1 MRVSKIKLVGI
12 IFLLVSFSLA
22 MTACDGLDD
31 GVTVDDDNVSEY
43 EILVYDE
50 TNDEPIEGAD
60 ISLGTNTD
68 ETDSEGVATFED
80 IEEGENEL
88 VIDAPAYE
96 DYSEYVEVSEETS
109 PHSTYLELEIELAD
123 LPRSL
128 VDEGPESTGL
138 ALGNTVIAQDIYD
151 KDVGY
156 MVLKSTAN
164 LYLNLLD
171 EYNDWIENK
180 INEIMRADRDTGI
193 DLDIIVGGEYQEE
206 WSYTCSDEN
215 ELNREMLGVLTD
227 ESEHEINE
235 GDNDSD
241 YYENKY
247 KIEIDI
253 ENEENKKGKLYF
265 SDDYTRYN
273 YLEETKLHIP
283 QNGDDVV
290 VDAHFQVIH
299 DEVERFTVISFNVN
313 DNVYF
318 NDDDDYFSMEMNLFA
333 NIQENGD
340 EKTVEFI
347 YNEKDDHEKDDHEK
361 DEGITANY
369 VTKLAGIEADD
380 NLTVGLN
387 TWFEEIGD
395 DNPDYAM
402 NFVLG
407 ENEADEISDITLGEI
422 NDLVIYGFVDDI
434 DSFPN
439 EENDSPEHDFYS
451 EESFIDQE
459 GYPDQEQ
466 VDEISESMN
475 YDINASDFGNPSA
488 LIEEMGLY

>member
-123 LPRSL
+123 LPRSM

-151 KDVGY
+151 RDVGY
-156 MVLKSTAN
+156 MVIKSSAN
-164 LYLNLLD
+164 LYLNLID

-180 INEIMRADRDTGI
+180 INEIMRADSETGI
-193 DLDIIVGGEYQEE
+193 DLDIIVGGEYQNE
-206 WSYTCSDEN
+206 WSYYTDED
-215 ELNREMLGVLTD
+215 ESRYEISREMLGVLTD
-227 ESEHEINE
+227 ESEHEITE
-235 GDNDSD
+235 GDNESD

-247 KIEIDI
+247 TIEID
-253 ENEENKKGKLYF
+253 NEEKGNLYF

-273 YLEETKLHIP
+273 YIEETELHIP
-283 QNGDDVV
+283 QDDSDDLVI
-290 VDAHFQVIH
+290 DAHIQVIH
-299 DEVERFTVISFNVN
+299 DEVERFTVILFRVDEEINGNQMVLNSFTH
-313 DNVYF
+313 
-318 NDDDDYFSMEMNLFA
+318 
-333 NIQENGD
+333 IQESGD
-340 EKTVEFI
+340 EKTIEFI
-347 YNEKDDHEKDDHEK
+347 YSETDNND
-361 DEGITANY
+361 ITHNFATQVVGY
-369 VTKLAGIEADD
+369 EADG

-387 TWFEEIGD
+387 TWINDIDED
-395 DNPDYAM
+395 NNPDYAM
-402 NFVLG
+402 NFELG
-407 ENEADEISDITLGEI
+407 DSATDEIYKVTSGEI
-422 NDLVIYGFVDDI
+422 NDLEIYGFVDDI

-439 EENDSPEHDFYS
+439 EEIDSPEHDF
-451 EESFIDQE
+451 ESVELFVDEE

-466 VDEISESMN
+466 VDEISESMD
-475 YDINASDFGNPSA
+475 YDINVNDFDDPYE

>member
-123 LPRSL
+123 LPRSM

-151 KDVGY
+151 RDVGY
-156 MVLKSTAN
+156 MVIKSSAN
-164 LYLNLLD
+164 LYLNLID

-180 INEIMRADRDTGI
+180 INEIMKAEGDTAI
-193 DLDIIVGGEYQEE
+193 DLDIIVGGEYQNE
-206 WSYTCSDEN
+206 WSYYTDEGDSRY
-215 ELNREMLGVLTD
+215 EISREMLGVLTD
-227 ESEHEINE
+227 ESEHVITEE
-235 GDNDSD
+235 DNDSD
-241 YYENKY
+241 YYENQY

-253 ENEENKKGKLYF
+253 ENEENKKGELYF

-273 YLEETKLHIP
+273 YLEETELYIP
-283 QNGDDVV
+283 QNGEDVLV
-290 VDAHFQVIH
+290 NAHFQVIH
-299 DEVERFTVISFNVN
+299 DEVERFTVILFRVDEDQMELNSFTH
-313 DNVYF
+313 
-318 NDDDDYFSMEMNLFA
+318 
-333 NIQENGD
+333 IQENGD
-340 EKTVEFI
+340 DKTIEFI
-347 YNEKDDHEKDDHEK
+347 YSETGGNGENDNDIAH
-361 DEGITANY
+361 GFATQVVGY
-369 VTKLAGIEADD
+369 EADD

-387 TWFEEIGD
+387 TWISDINED
-395 DNPDYAM
+395 NNPDYAM

-407 ENEADEISDITLGEI
+407 ETEADEISDITSGEI
-422 NDLVIYGFVDDI
+422 NDLEIYGFVDDI

-439 EENDSPEHDFYS
+439 EEIDSPEHDF
-451 EESFIDQE
+451 ESGELFVDEE

-466 VDEISESMN
+466 VDEISESMD
-475 YDINASDFGNPSA
+475 YDINVNDFDDPYE